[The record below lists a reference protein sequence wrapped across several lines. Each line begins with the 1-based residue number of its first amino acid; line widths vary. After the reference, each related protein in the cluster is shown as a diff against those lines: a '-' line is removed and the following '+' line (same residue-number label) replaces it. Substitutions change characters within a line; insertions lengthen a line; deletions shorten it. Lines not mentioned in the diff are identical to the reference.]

1 MVAHWRALPL
11 VCAAISDAGATLK
24 VVPDARDALLSMH
37 AQNIGV
43 LGVFG
48 PAATGKRLLL
58 NTLLQPQDV
67 DFSAA
72 SEGRND
78 VLLWLW
84 VPQEEALKTDDKARV
99 VLAAGAALQ
108 SENDQDTENHKLA
121 LLLLLSS
128 ALLYNTDG
136 EINAEAIGRLQ
147 WLEKVA
153 QVLRIKG
160 MQDEEA
166 VAGEFHAHAPKFIWL
181 TRNFKVKWLKD
192 TEGQKLTSME
202 YFEQCL
208 APEGG
213 YGDAATKRN
222 MMRMYLESYFLVRD
236 CVALSRAVEGNGTEI
251 VPPGTARSELRTQFV
266 EAVDEIY
273 ANYLSDK
280 AQRLPA
286 KELMGHKLRSEQ
298 FVAVL
303 EAYVDMMNASLLPTM
318 QKASNALLE
327 QEVAEAFEIA
337 NQTYT
342 AEMQV
347 AKSPGQEDDMSGTG
361 EKVPNARC
369 LQLAHFRGIQAAMAH
384 IREVRSHLPERLQKT
399 LFKDNLEG
407 WEVQVNRDFQE
418 TLERNTTLSAEI
430 CSKILER
437 VLPQNLAAVA
447 TELAERPR
455 EDFSDGLIRL
465 LTQYK
470 SDLRSAL
477 DEYAQQGSGPAVDT
491 LLEEALLQSVRA
503 SIQKWGATVIHQYQK
518 HMRSWQEEKEQL
530 DKLHGLAKVQG
541 TDTAT
546 SANEQKRSY
555 EQQLA
560 QATEQLSE
568 LRRVLHSELNSKKSE
583 LERLTTQITTMNLKH
598 EVRVKNAES
607 DLAWARSRTEELE
620 KTFAAD
626 RQRKELISVAAA
638 QVLEKQRSFHKEERS
653 LLVQQKELMAQI
665 VQLERE
671 VVQKKTK
678 HTQKVFALKNEQ
690 AKKLDGMRTE
700 QAKFERQLKSQAKK
714 DLSSLKLAHEKEKK
728 AIQAEDTA
736 LDKELADIHEKLA
749 IFVAEEEEARASAAA
764 SRDFFKSMP
773 MISLPLMQAPAPAA
787 GEHQPAKRSA
797 KATTPTYPTI
807 PVRFGSA
814 DDTSSSSASPT
825 ARTDVPQ
832 SSDMCRQS

>member
-1 MVAHWRALPL
+1 MTAQWRVLPL
-11 VCAAISDAGATLK
+11 VCAVPSDDGATLK
-24 VVPDARDALLSMH
+24 VSSDARDALLSMH
-37 AQNIGV
+37 TQNIGV

-48 PAATGKRLLL
+48 PPVTGKRLLL

-67 DFSAA
+67 NLSAA
-72 SEGRND
+72 RRND

-84 VPQEEALKTDDKARV
+84 LPQEEKLKDGSKARV
-99 VLAAGAALQ
+99 VLVAGEALQ
-108 SENDQDTENHKLA
+108 TKNDQNTENHKLA

-128 ALLYNTDG
+128 ALLYNADG
-136 EINAEAIGRLQ
+136 EINARAMDRLQ

-153 QVLRIKG
+153 QVLRVKG

-166 VAGEFHAHAPKFIWL
+166 VADEFHVHAPKFIWL
-181 TRNFKVKWLKD
+181 ARNFKVKWLKD
-192 TEGQKLTSME
+192 TEGQKLTPME

-222 MMRMYLESYFLVRD
+222 MMRMYLESYFPVRD

-251 VPPGTARSELRTQFV
+251 VSPGTARSELRTQFV

-273 ANYLSDK
+273 AHYLSDK

-286 KELMGHKLRSEQ
+286 KELMGHELRSEQ

-303 EAYVDMMNASLLPTM
+303 EAYVDMTNAGQLPTM

-327 QEVAEAFEIA
+327 QEIAEAFELA
-337 NQTYT
+337 KQTYT
-342 AEMQV
+342 AGMQV
-347 AKSPGQEDDMSGTG
+347 AKSSGQEGDMNGTD
-361 EKVPNARC
+361 EEVPNARC
-369 LQLAHFRGIQAAMAH
+369 LQLAHFRGVQAAMAH
-384 IREVRSHLPERLQKT
+384 IREVCSHLPERLQKT
-399 LFKDNLEG
+399 LFKDNLES
-407 WEVQVNRDFQE
+407 WKAQVKRDFQE
-418 TLERNTTLSAEI
+418 TLERNTTLSAEN
-430 CSKILER
+430 CSKIIER
-437 VLPQNLAAVA
+437 VLPQNLEAVA
-447 TELAERPR
+447 TELGERPR

-477 DEYAQQGSGPAVDT
+477 DEYAQQGSGPAIDT
-491 LLEEALLQSVRA
+491 CLEEALLQSVRA
-503 SIQKWGATVIHQYQK
+503 SIQKWGTMVIHQYQN
-518 HMRSWQEEKEQL
+518 HMRGWQEEKEQL
-530 DKLHGLAKVQG
+530 DKAYGLTKVQDI
-541 TDTAT
+541 DTAT

-555 EQQLA
+555 EQQLM

-583 LERLTTQITTMNLKH
+583 LERLSTEITTMNLKH

-620 KTFAAD
+620 KTIAMD
-626 RQRKELISVAAA
+626 RQRKEQISVAAA

-653 LLVQQKELMAQI
+653 LLVQQKELMGQI

-671 VVQKKTK
+671 IVRKKTK
-678 HTQKVFALKNEQ
+678 HTQKVFALKKEQ
-690 AKKLDGMRTE
+690 AKKLGSMQTE

-714 DLSSLKLAHEKEKK
+714 DLTSLKLAHEKEKK
-728 AIQAEDTA
+728 VILAENTA
-736 LDKELADIHEKLA
+736 LDKELADIQEKLA
-749 IFVAEEEEARASAAA
+749 VFAAQEEEARASTAA

-787 GEHQPAKRSA
+787 GEHQPARRSA
-797 KATTPTYPTI
+797 KVTTPTI

-814 DDTSSSSASPT
+814 DDTSTSSASPT

-832 SSDMCRQS
+832 SNDMCRQS

>member
-24 VVPDARDALLSMH
+24 VAPDARDALLSMH

-72 SEGRND
+72 SEDRND

-84 VPQEEALKTDDKARV
+84 VPQEDALKTDDKARV

-222 MMRMYLESYFLVRD
+222 MMRMYLESYFPVRD

-407 WEVQVNRDFQE
+407 WE
-418 TLERNTTLSAEI
+418 EI

-568 LRRVLHSELNSKKSE
+568 LRRVFHSELNSKKSE
-583 LERLTTQITTMNLKH
+583 LERLTTEITTMNLKH

-626 RQRKELISVAAA
+626 RQRKELISTACRSSFRKAA
-638 QVLEKQRSFHKEERS
+638 QLSQGR
-653 LLVQQKELMAQI
+653 A
-665 VQLERE
+665 
-671 VVQKKTK
+671 TK